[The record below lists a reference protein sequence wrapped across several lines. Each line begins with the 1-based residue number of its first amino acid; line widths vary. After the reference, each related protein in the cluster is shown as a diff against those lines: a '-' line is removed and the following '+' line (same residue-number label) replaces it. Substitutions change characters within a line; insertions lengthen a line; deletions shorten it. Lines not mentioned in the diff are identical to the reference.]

1 MTNSSDNLFAGALKA
16 KAGAAAPETEAA
28 GKEQPAATAA
38 AAPATAPA
46 QTASAPTSQEAP
58 QVQTQQDAD
67 NTVQQPTELD
77 MLKNRARMMGITF
90 GNNIGVDAL
99 KAKIQAKI
107 DGNEQGA
114 SNDGGNDD
122 ADDADDDDANQN
134 GEQTAAAAVAG
145 ADKPKS
151 LRQQQ
156 YEEQMRLVRLRI
168 TNLDPKKKDLPG
180 EIITFSNRIL
190 GTVKKYVP
198 FGEATEDGYH
208 VPYCI
213 YQILKA
219 REFLNIRTKKVNN
232 RPVVE
237 TGMVREFALEVLD
250 PLTPKELAQLRANQA
265 AAGGID

>member
-28 GKEQPAATAA
+28 GKEQTAA
-38 AAPATAPA
+38 AVAPATAPA
-46 QTASAPTSQEAP
+46 QAASAPAMQDAP
-58 QVQTQQDAD
+58 QVQTQQDD
-67 NTVQQPTELD
+67 DSIVQQPTELD
-77 MLKNRARMMGITF
+77 MLKNRARLMGITF

-107 DGNEQGA
+107 DGNDQGA
-114 SNDGGNDD
+114 SNDGGN
-122 ADDADDDDANQN
+122 DDDANQN
-134 GEQTAAAAVAG
+134 GEQTAAAAETE
-145 ADKPKS
+145 KPKS

-265 AAGGID
+265 AAGGLD

>member
-1 MTNSSDNLFAGALKA
+1 MTNSSENLFAGALKA
-16 KAGAAAPETEAA
+16 KAAGAAPETEAA
-28 GKEQPAATAA
+28 GKEQTAA
-38 AAPATAPA
+38 AAPATAPVV
-46 QTASAPTSQEAP
+46 QTAPVTQDPP
-58 QVQTQQDAD
+58 QVQTQQGDD
-67 NTVQQPTELD
+67 NTIQQPTELD
-77 MLKNRARMMGITF
+77 ILKNRARLMGIQF

-107 DGNEQGA
+107 DGNDQGA
-114 SNDGGNDD
+114 SNDAGSNAGSGNGSG
-122 ADDADDDDANQN
+122 AGNDDDANQN
-134 GEQTAAAAVAG
+134 GVQGAQPAETA
-145 ADKPKS
+145 KPKS

-190 GTVKKYVP
+190 GTVKKYIP
-198 FGEATEDGYH
+198 FGEATEEGYH
-208 VPYCI
+208 VPFCI

-219 REFLNIRTKKVNN
+219 REFLNIRIKKVNG

-250 PLTPKELAQLRANQA
+250 PLTPKELAQLQANQA
-265 AAGGID
+265 AAGGLD